1 MDCQSGQCGKG
12 GNRAISRIMEAREC
26 QEPAM
31 TLSHSAM
38 TARAG
43 AVRGGGKAVISRSG
57 REASKTQKFGD

>member
-1 MDCQSGQCGKG
+1 
-12 GNRAISRIMEAREC
+12 MEAREC

-43 AVRGGGKAVISRSG
+43 TVKGGEKAAISRIG
-57 REASKTQKFGD
+57 REASKNQKFED